1 MSEPSRRM
9 GCHQDY
15 GRKSSMP
22 RITRHRVHLAR
33 ISRRGATP
41 ARTRQALRTRAVRFA
56 AAGAALAAGLALAAC
71 GSSGGSSPLQP
82 KASKGTVVVGSAN
95 FPEDEVLAEIYSLA
109 LQAKGVHVTEKF
121 NIGSREVYYP
131 EVVKGA
137 ISIIPEY
144 NGALL
149 TTSIAQ
155 LKPYAKSMLIGAAPE
170 FKTREAG
177 LVGLRKDYG
186 LTFKGFVPT
195 DESGPVAIRDLQT
208 GKIQAADIF
217 TTTPQIKQLHFLALA
232 DPKFVFAAQNVTP
245 LVYKKAM
252 TSTIVDTLNAISA
265 KLTTAGLL

>member
-56 AAGAALAAGLALAAC
+56 AAG

-149 TTSIAQ
+149 TTSVNPKSTAASTSQVNAALRAELPKSVEILNSSSAQ
-155 LKPYAKSMLIGAAPE
+155 
-170 FKTREAG
+170 
-177 LVGLRKDYG
+177 
-186 LTFKGFVPT
+186 
-195 DESGPVAIRDLQT
+195 
-208 GKIQAADIF
+208 
-217 TTTPQIKQLHFLALA
+217 
-232 DPKFVFAAQNVTP
+232 
-245 LVYKKAM
+245 
-252 TSTIVDTLNAISA
+252 
-265 KLTTAGLL
+265 